1 MALLFFSFPLLL
13 LPSFPSSPSTLWTL
27 GSPQCI
33 LPTAPELK
41 CLWTAGI
48 YPSIWCPKKKL
59 VWLEHTSPC
68 PLKLF
73 AMLKSKACLCFFLFP
88 FLFLFVCLLF
98 TFLFTYFFTD
108 PLCSHLYLVSL
119 FILLLHDRMTR
130 KCDTSCTSFC
140 ASGVNEKQYGRLITH
155 NEISLPF
162 RHGQRREISQS
173 LSQSREV

>member
-1 MALLFFSFPLLL
+1 MAGTYKPLSFE
-13 LPSFPSSPSTLWTL
+13 TVCHA
-27 GSPQCI
+27 Q
-33 LPTAPELK
+33 
-41 CLWTAGI
+41 
-48 YPSIWCPKKKL
+48 
-59 VWLEHTSPC
+59 
-68 PLKLF
+68 
-73 AMLKSKACLCFFLFP
+73 SKACLCFFLLP

-173 LSQSREV
+173 VTQSVKGSVVGLLTPKSDI